1 MTSFEEILESAKRLS
16 AEQRLRL
23 ADALLALDQP
33 GNGKISLE
41 DFERDMDLIAQGLDH
56 LPAKYRGTYSR
67 EDIYSDHD

>member
-1 MTSFEEILESAKRLS
+1 MTSFEEILESAKRLP

-23 ADALLALDQP
+23 ADALLALEQP

-41 DFERDMDLIAQGLDH
+41 DFERDMDLMAQGLEH
-56 LPAKYRGTYSR
+56 LPAEYQGTYSR

>member
-23 ADALLALDQP
+23 ADALLALEQP
-33 GNGKISLE
+33 GNGRISLE
-41 DFERDMDLIAQGLDH
+41 DFERDMDLMAQGLDH
-56 LPAKYRGTYSR
+56 LPAEYQGTYSR

>member
-23 ADALLALDQP
+23 ADALVALEQP

-41 DFERDMDLIAQGLDH
+41 DFERDMDLMAQGLDH
-56 LPAKYRGTYSR
+56 PPAQGTYSR

>member
-23 ADALLALDQP
+23 ADALLALEQP

-41 DFERDMDLIAQGLDH
+41 DFERDMDLMAQGLDH
-56 LPAKYRGTYSR
+56 LPAEYQGTYSR